1 MVNTTH
7 PQGQVIGW
15 QAESIIAYSVSI
27 RPWRSGRAAKSW
39 PVSVDEQLRSDIL
52 NGGLVHQALLDA
64 APAHDADRAV
74 TLFHHHLDRTEAILV
89 NSDFTDAGAGRRTVD
104 IS

>member
-1 MVNTTH
+1 MAKRT
-7 PQGQVIGW
+7 G
-15 QAESIIAYSVSI
+15 AK
-27 RPWRSGRAAKSW
+27 PWA
-39 PVSVDEQLRSDIL
+39 VSVYEQLRSEIL
-52 NGGLVHQALLDA
+52 NGGLAHQALLDA
-64 APAHDADRAV
+64 APARDADRAV